1 MGTSM
6 IKEWRRSLL
15 VVGLLVIFGV
25 SISARHINQHER
37 LKRGAE
43 MKAPAAPPPGALPH
57 PVVQVPEH
65 VNEPKVAAGE
75 QHASGMIKLFLL

>member
-6 IKEWRRSLL
+6 IKEWRRSIFI
-15 VVGLLVIFGV
+15 VCIIFGV
-25 SISARHINQHER
+25 SISARHIDEHQR
-37 LKRGAE
+37 SKRGAE
-43 MKAPAAPPPGALPH
+43 TPPPGALPH

-75 QHASGMIKLFLL
+75 QHASGMDVI